1 MIVRC
6 DCAGKSGVDAAVTTE
21 FLFGKTSRPSHWSRR
36 ARRAVTATAA
46 AVVSSLALVGCATG
60 TDAVATGETFNF
72 VSPGGEIEIHYD
84 PPADRQKIA
93 PMSGP
98 EVIDPEVSVAVADFP
113 GQVVL
118 INLWGQWC
126 GPCRAEIDDLQR
138 LQEKYQSQGF
148 TNLGVNLRDPNR
160 QKPVDFIK
168 DNGVTYPSIWDPSQA
183 AVAALQGFPTS
194 VVPATLILD
203 KQHRVAAVYLAEVTD
218 TQLEP
223 VIERLLAE
231 PNKGDAA

>member
-1 MIVRC
+1 M
-6 DCAGKSGVDAAVTTE
+6 TTE
-21 FLFGKTSRPSHWSRR
+21 VVLGKTARTDCWSRR
-36 ARRAVTATAA
+36 ARRALTATAA
-46 AVVSSLALVGCATG
+46 AVVSSLALTGCATG
-60 TDAVATGETFNF
+60 TDAVASGETFDF
-72 VSPGGEIEIHYD
+72 VSPGGQLEIFYD
-84 PPADRQKIA
+84 PPAERQKIA

-98 EVIDPEVSVAVADFP
+98 NVLDPDLTVAVADYP
-113 GQVVL
+113 GEVVL

-126 GPCRAEIDDLQR
+126 GPCRAETDDLQR
-138 LQEKYQSQGF
+138 LQEKYQTQGF
-148 TNLGVNLRDPNR
+148 TNIGVNLRDPNR
-160 QKPVDFIK
+160 DKPVDFIK

-231 PNKGDAA
+231 PTEGDAA